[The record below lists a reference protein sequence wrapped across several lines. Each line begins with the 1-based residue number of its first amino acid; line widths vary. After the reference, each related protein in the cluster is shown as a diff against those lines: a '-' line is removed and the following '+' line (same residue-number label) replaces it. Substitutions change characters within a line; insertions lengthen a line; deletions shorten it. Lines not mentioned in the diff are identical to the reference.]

1 MITEDESHYITT
13 HEIQLCEMSDHEG
26 GGGGDSD
33 TAGEEGV
40 DGESWGIEDN
50 DNVVYS
56 FVDYRAPTDTER
68 AKGKQQPARGG
79 ALAALTLTPSSSLYH
94 SVHTQRANRK

>member
-56 FVDYRAPTDTER
+56 VVDYTVRPRTR
-68 AKGKQQPARGG
+68 
-79 ALAALTLTPSSSLYH
+79 
-94 SVHTQRANRK
+94 